1 MAPNMPPPSDT
12 LAPRS
17 MACFF
22 RPPCSSL
29 CRPCSGGGTGRA
41 GLPTRGFG
49 GGSSGRAGLLFPGGS
64 QSDHTSWSPARVPSE
79 ASGRDERAR
88 CFQGEEGTASILVKG
103 EWRAVRRVC
112 ARKFEVA
119 KLQVLT
125 PTYAFCDFV
134 L

>member
-1 MAPNMPPPSDT
+1 MVPNMPPPPSDT

-103 EWRAVRRVC
+103 RVEGRVC
-112 ARKFEVA
+112 ARKFESC
-119 KLQVLT
+119 QT
-125 PTYAFCDFV
+125 IET
-134 L
+134 

>member
-1 MAPNMPPPSDT
+1 MVPNMPPPPSDT

-103 EWRAVRRVC
+103 EWRAAPGKGGFAGLR
-112 ARKFEVA
+112 A
-119 KLQVLT
+119 QV
-125 PTYAFCDFV
+125 
-134 L
+134 

>member
-1 MAPNMPPPSDT
+1 MVPNMPPPSDT

-41 GLPTRGFG
+41 GLPTRAFG

-88 CFQGEEGTASILVKG
+88 CFQGEEGTASILQASG
-103 EWRAVRRVC
+103 GRLGRVC
-112 ARKFEVA
+112 ARKFESC
-119 KLQVLT
+119 Q
-125 PTYAFCDFV
+125 TYSFSLADCACFK
-134 L
+134 